1 MPLILVNW
9 RRFYRFTDVRMNM
22 KAPFEK
28 SLSWSVGMLM
38 LVLAGAAVA
47 ETEGSGEAAIAL
59 SETAKI
65 RLVPLVDQTL
75 TESGTVTVQ
84 PEDDGSPDGAL
95 SEALPRHCL
104 MSVRVSL
111 GGDEAQLE
119 AGKMVCVT
127 EDRRILE
134 LMPEATIE
142 GLGECQASGGADCG
156 RFVISAQQPGT
167 LSLQTAG
174 RLVPQP
180 RNEQN

>member
-1 MPLILVNW
+1 M
-9 RRFYRFTDVRMNM
+9 R
-22 KAPFEK
+22 APYGK
-28 SLSWSVGMLM
+28 SLGWSVAVLIS
-38 LVLAGAAVA
+38 VLAGSAMA
-47 ETEGSGEAAIAL
+47 ETGGSGDDTISL
-59 SETAKI
+59 SMDANI
-65 RLVPLVDQTL
+65 RLVPLMDQTL

-84 PEDDGSPDGAL
+84 PEDDGSPDEAL

-111 GGDEAQLE
+111 GGEQAELA

-134 LMPEATIE
+134 LMPVATIQ
-142 GLGECQASGGADCG
+142 GLGECQPSGGADCG
-156 RFVISAQQPGT
+156 RYVISADQPGT
-167 LSLQTAG
+167 LSFERAG